1 MARGV
6 ERTGTGTLAGLRK
19 LAAMAAVCAG
29 AAGCA
34 TVEARFERSAY
45 GVEMKRMMAVCLDM
59 RERGELPGIAGGSA
73 DRSLSLATE
82 GVDFSARRDIRYPLR
97 LDCIVTQGGRTRS
110 FPFRK
115 ETAAG
120 DWVLV
125 R

>member
-1 MARGV
+1 M
-6 ERTGTGTLAGLRK
+6 ETSTGLRK
-19 LAAMAAVCAG
+19 LAATAAVCAG
-29 AAGCA
+29 ATGCA
-34 TVEARFERSAY
+34 SIETRFERSAY

-73 DRSLSLATE
+73 DRSLSLSIE

-97 LDCIVTQGGRTRS
+97 LDCIVTQGGQTRS

>member
-1 MARGV
+1 M
-6 ERTGTGTLAGLRK
+6 ETSTGLRK
-19 LAAMAAVCAG
+19 LAVMAAVCAG

-34 TVEARFERSAY
+34 AVETRFERSAY

-59 RERGELPGIAGGSA
+59 RKRGELPGVAGGDD

-82 GVDFSARRDIRYPLR
+82 GVDFSARHDVRYPLR
-97 LDCIVTQGGRTRS
+97 LDCIVTQGGQTRS